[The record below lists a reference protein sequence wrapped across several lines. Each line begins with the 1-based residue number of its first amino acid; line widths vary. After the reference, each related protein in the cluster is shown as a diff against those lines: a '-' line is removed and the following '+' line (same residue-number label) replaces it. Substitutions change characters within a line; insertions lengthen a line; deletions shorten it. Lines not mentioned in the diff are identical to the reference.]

1 MTEKFQFK
9 IEQTVKPNRLDKF
22 LYAHITMVSKIFLRN
37 LIDNGECLV
46 NGEAGLAGYQ
56 LKKDDTVEIA
66 VDLSAVTSMTPEPLA
81 LDVVFEDDFIIVV
94 DKAADVLV
102 HPTLGQKSG
111 TLLNALSYY
120 LNRDLINSGVNVKE
134 NQSKFARPGL
144 IHRLDRQTS
153 GLMVVAKNSKALG
166 FLSNHFQ
173 RKLVKKKYI
182 AVVGAAVS
190 VDSGVIDKP
199 IGYFEPE
206 RIWNVKTDGKAAETR
221 FQVLERFADQTVLEL
236 EPVTGRTNQLRIH
249 CASVGFPII
258 GDERYGGRAFP
269 RLCLHAARLGFYHP
283 RTNVWTEFESPP
295 PAEFE
300 NLAENQAL

>member
-1 MTEKFQFK
+1 MLEKFQFK
-9 IEQTVKPNRLDKF
+9 IEESIKPNRLDKF
-22 LYAHITMVSKIFLRN
+22 LYARITTVSKIFLRN

-46 NGEAGLAGYQ
+46 NGNAGLAGYQ

-102 HPTLGQKSG
+102 HPTRGQKSG

-120 LNRDLINSGVNVKE
+120 LNRDLINSGGNAVE
-134 NQSKFARPGL
+134 NQSKFVRPGL

-153 GLMVVAKNSKALG
+153 GLVVIAKNTEALG

-173 RKLVKKKYI
+173 RKLVRKKYI
-182 AVVGAAVS
+182 AIVGEAVS
-190 VDSGVIDKP
+190 ADSGVIREP
-199 IGYFEPE
+199 IGYFENE
-206 RIWNVKTDGKAAETR
+206 KIWNVKADGKAAETK
-221 FQVLERFADQTVLEL
+221 FQVVKRFADRTVLEL

-249 CASVGFPII
+249 CASIGFPII
-258 GDERYGGRAFP
+258 GDERYGGRAFS

-283 RTNVWTEFESPP
+283 QTNVWTEFESAL
-295 PAEFE
+295 PAELK
-300 NLAENQAL
+300 NLAENQAS